1 MRVSCIPESAI
12 TLYRGSLCAFQNLPL
27 EKLATVFAYEMYR
40 RLVSPR
46 TRQKKLLFFLEIS
59 LTLFLSLSLSLHRA
73 RPLWERR
80 YKSVFTSHDAIVSRS
95 GERIVTRNF
104 LSAIIH
110 ALCWN
115 ISFPVFSFFFPST
128 LPFSLLCTSA
138 VDKCYCVD
146 TLKRALFRNFL
157 FLCFWLSAFFS
168 LWLIFWLA
176 GVLKRW

>member
-1 MRVSCIPESAI
+1 MPFRTFLWKNWQQYSRMRCID
-12 TLYRGSLCAFQNLPL
+12 GSFHQ
-27 EKLATVFAYEMYR
+27 EHGR
-40 RLVSPR
+40 RNFSFSSR
-46 TRQKKLLFFLEIS
+46 
-59 LTLFLSLSLSLHRA
+59 SLSLSFFLFLFLCIVRA
-73 RPLWERR
+73 LCENEG
-80 YKSVFTSHDAIVSRS
+80 KSVFTSHDAIVSRS

-138 VDKCYCVD
+138 VDKCYCAD

-157 FLCFWLSAFFS
+157 FLCFWLSASFS